1 MGFGLDFD
9 AAAVG
14 FDDGFALEHADAD
27 AAFFGG
33 LKGAEE
39 GAGEEFGGHAAAV
52 VGDGELDG
60 AVVLAGGN
68 FYGAIP
74 YEGKYDAG
82 SLNVLLQEPGNRW
95 SWLPRPQLGLD
106 IKGEIRDIKTIRLA
120 GKQTAFLFAINNDK
134 IIVAVKK

>member
-1 MGFGLDFD
+1 MLQDNSKQVKEYQ
-9 AAAVG
+9 ATSLSSTLLVN
-14 FDDGFALEHADAD
+14 DGKGAFMESRLPYQAQWSSI
-27 AAFFGG
+27 AAFGTADFN
-33 LKGAEE
+33 
-39 GAGEEFGGHAAAV
+39 
-52 VGDGELDG
+52 GDGKMDILS
-60 AVVLAGGN
+60 GGN

-134 IIVAVKK
+134 IIVINKK